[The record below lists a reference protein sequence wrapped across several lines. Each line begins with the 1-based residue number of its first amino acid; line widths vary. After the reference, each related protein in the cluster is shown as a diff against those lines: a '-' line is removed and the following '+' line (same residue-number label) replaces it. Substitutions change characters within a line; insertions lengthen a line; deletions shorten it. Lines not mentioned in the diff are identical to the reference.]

1 MSLFCECMAQVGRA
15 VSERIVQD
23 VAKSANRDAL
33 ELPPLYGAV
42 DPDALDRL
50 VTEMADGEV
59 SFTYA
64 EHEITVTSG
73 GTIHVDE
80 LSAGYSTDERAVN
93 D

>member
-1 MSLFCECMAQVGRA
+1 MSLFCECMARVGKT
-15 VSERIVQD
+15 VCERIVQD
-23 VAKSANRDAL
+23 VAKSTNRDAR

-42 DPDALDRL
+42 DPEALDRL

-73 GTIHVDE
+73 GTIHLDE
-80 LSAGYSTDERAVN
+80 LPAACSTAKRAV
-93 D
+93 DD